1 MPRLE
6 AGQPIVM
13 KDGTMTQQFR
23 DLMLDLVRYLP
34 ILGEGSP
41 EGVVRAPQYSLYI
54 DTTATGDPV
63 EYRKIEDSIGG
74 DPKQGWVA
82 V

>member
-23 DLMLDLVRYLP
+23 DLMLDVVRYLP
-34 ILGEGSP
+34 VLGAGSP
-41 EGVVRAPQYSLYI
+41 EGVVNAPQYSLYI
-54 DTTATGDPV
+54 DTTGGG
-63 EYRKIEDSIGG
+63 EYRKVQDNIGG
-74 DPKQGWVA
+74 DPKKGWVA